1 MAVLVMQAQGRVKY
15 DAFLFCNVGADSENP
30 ATLDYVRDV
39 ARPYAD
45 LHGIP
50 FYELSRVRRNGETET
65 LYQRLVGDNRSIVI
79 PVRMSNGAPGNR
91 ACTNDFKIRVV
102 AKWLR
107 QHGATNNNPAITGL
121 GISLDEFHRART
133 DSGIPHQ
140 RLEYPL
146 IDARMTVADCIKL
159 IESAGLP
166 VPPKSSCYFC
176 PFKSRAEW
184 VRMRENEPEL
194 FAKSVEIEKR
204 INEKRGAIGRY
215 IVYMHSSLKPLEQ
228 AVGEQPELGFDDNC
242 ESGYCFV

>member
-1 MAVLVMQAQGRVKY
+1 MAVLIMAAQGKVKY
-15 DAFLFCNVGADSENP
+15 DAFLFCNVGHDSENP
-30 ATLDYVRDV
+30 ETLEYMRSV
-39 ARPYAD
+39 AVPYAET
-45 LHGIP
+45 HGISLI
-50 FYELSRVRRNGETET
+50 ELSRVRRNGETET
-65 LYQRLVGDNRSIVI
+65 LYQRLMGDNRSIGI

-91 ACTNDFKIRVV
+91 ACTSDFKIRVV

-107 QHGATNNNPAITGL
+107 QHGATKTNPAITGL
-121 GISLDEFHRART
+121 GISLDEFQRART
-133 DSGIPHQ
+133 DSGIDHQ
-140 RLEYPL
+140 TLEYPL

-176 PFKSRAEW
+176 PFKSRVEW

-204 INEKRGAIGRY
+204 LNEKRGALGKN
-215 IVYMHSSLKPLEQ
+215 IVYMHSALKPLDQ
-228 AVGEQPELGFDDNC
+228 AVGQQPELGFDDNC